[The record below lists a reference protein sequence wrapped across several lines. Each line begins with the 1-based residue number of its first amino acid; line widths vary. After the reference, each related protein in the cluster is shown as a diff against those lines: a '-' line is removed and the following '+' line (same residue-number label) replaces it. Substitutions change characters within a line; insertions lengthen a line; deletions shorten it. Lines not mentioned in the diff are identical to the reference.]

1 MGRGLDQL
9 TGLKDDGIEYLKL
22 RWSLL
27 RLDAVEKLSTAAS
40 KAVGRALF
48 AVFALM
54 ALGFLLVALAL
65 WIGEMLG
72 HTYLGFLFVGGGLL
86 VIAIILLL
94 VGGRLVENSM
104 VRRYS
109 NMFFTE
115 KDDHHVN
122 CG

>member
-27 RLDAVEKLSTAAS
+27 RLDAVEKLSMAAS

-54 ALGFLLVALAL
+54 ALGFLLVALPS
-65 WIGEMLG
+65 
-72 HTYLGFLFVGGGLL
+72 H
-86 VIAIILLL
+86 
-94 VGGRLVENSM
+94 
-104 VRRYS
+104 
-109 NMFFTE
+109 
-115 KDDHHVN
+115 